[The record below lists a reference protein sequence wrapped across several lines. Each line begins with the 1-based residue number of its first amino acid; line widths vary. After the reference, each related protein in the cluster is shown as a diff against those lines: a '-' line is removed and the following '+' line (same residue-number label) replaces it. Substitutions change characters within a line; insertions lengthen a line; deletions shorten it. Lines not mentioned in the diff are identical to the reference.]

1 MAGTLVLI
9 QKRHFDASGLGGQQL
24 GVKCKKKKYKGS
36 LVTPLGPGDLV
47 SNAPSM
53 GRQSCQNRTNDSS

>member
-24 GVKCKKKKYKGS
+24 GVKGRKKKYKGS
-36 LVTPLGPGDLV
+36 LVTPFGPGLKCTLYGKAEL
-47 SNAPSM
+47 SK
-53 GRQSCQNRTNDSS
+53 QNQ